1 MAFLLLQFTGQPT
14 IVYYA
19 STIFQAL
26 GFQSSEKATLASL
39 GIGLA
44 KVAMKHLQN
53 SISPPRRHTT
63 INEFYQTRGETS
75 CEQNVNFQT
84 YQ

>member
-1 MAFLLLQFTGQPT
+1 MTSCVIGMTTELFRDQFTVQLRSRICQWYLLLTDSSQFTGQPT

-26 GFQSSEKATLASL
+26 GFQSGEKATLASL

-44 KVAMKHLQN
+44 KV
-53 SISPPRRHTT
+53 
-63 INEFYQTRGETS
+63 
-75 CEQNVNFQT
+75 
-84 YQ
+84 